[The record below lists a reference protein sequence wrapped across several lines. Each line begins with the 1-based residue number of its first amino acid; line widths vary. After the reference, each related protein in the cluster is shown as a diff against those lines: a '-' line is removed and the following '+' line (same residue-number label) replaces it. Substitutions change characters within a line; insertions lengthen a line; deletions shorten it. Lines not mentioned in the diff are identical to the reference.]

1 MEVSVSPPVVESR
14 VVTLGNGRRI
24 GVAEFG
30 APDGIAVL
38 AFHGAP
44 ASRLMFD
51 VAHLAAREQGIRLIA
66 FDRPGYGLSPLDYGA
81 TLKSRTETFAAL
93 ADALGLDRF
102 AVLGISGGGPYAVAL
117 AAQLGRRVTA
127 LALVSP
133 LGPVA
138 DVASRSSDNRVELSV
153 AQRAFFLDLP
163 RHPWVL
169 RINAQI
175 ASRSFHAA
183 PKLVANTFIH
193 LMPKADQV
201 VLARPEVAKSLIAM
215 TLEAIRH
222 GIGGGIADLEIYG
235 EEWHVDFNAITA
247 KARLWQGDA
256 DTIVPVAVSERL
268 GQLIPGCE
276 VSCVAGGGHFW
287 IYDSVAELLG
297 AVRSLAEAD

>member
-14 VVTLGNGRRI
+14 VIILGNGRRI

-30 APDGIAVL
+30 APDGIPVL

-51 VAHLAAREQGIRLIA
+51 VAHLAARDQGIRLIA

-81 TLKSRTETFAAL
+81 TLKSRTETFHGL
-93 ADALGLDRF
+93 AEALGLDRF
-102 AVLGISGGGPYAVAL
+102 SVLGISGGGPYAVAL
-117 AAQLGRRVTA
+117 AAELGRRVQA

-138 DVASRSSDNRVELSV
+138 DVATRASEERVELTV

-169 RINAQI
+169 RINAEI

-183 PKLVANTFIH
+183 PKLVATTFVH
-193 LMPKADQV
+193 LLPKVDQV
-201 VLARPEVAKSLIAM
+201 ILARPEVSKSLIAM

-235 EEWHVDFNAITA
+235 EEWHVDFSAITA

-256 DTIVPVAVSERL
+256 DTIVPIAVAERL

-276 VSCVAGGGHFW
+276 VTKVAGGGHFW
-287 IYDSVAELLG
+287 VYDAIADLLG
-297 AVRSLAEAD
+297 AVHRLAEAG